1 MPRRLKGLSARD
13 RAAYSVRLSFIK
25 KVGAVSERK
34 ILFIFPG
41 QGSQYVGMG
50 SDLAADFPVARDLY
64 ERASDIVKYDMRE
77 LSFHDPRE
85 ELNRTRFTQPALLTH
100 HVACLEVLRSAAGVQ
115 PVLTAGHSLGEYS
128 ALVAAGALTFESA
141 LRLVSER
148 GRLMSEF
155 GRGGMLATTLDLPS
169 AMALADKHFCG
180 IGGCNLPE
188 QTVVAG
194 EDRDLDALTQDLAAA
209 YPSKRAIRLNTE
221 GAFHTYLMVQ
231 AAQEFR
237 AILESTEFGHLSF
250 GVLSNYT
257 GKLHESEPGAIRSRL
272 FFQLFNP
279 VRWFGCM
286 NTAMDYGVDT
296 IIELGGGIG
305 KGTTPAEKRPNLDGI
320 VKKSLKWREHEA
332 QYLPAINTAGIR
344 AAVQQLVEN

>member
-1 MPRRLKGLSARD
+1 M
-13 RAAYSVRLSFIK
+13 
-25 KVGAVSERK
+25 SERK

-50 SDLAADFPVARDLY
+50 SDLAEDFPAARDIY
-64 ERASDIVKYDMRE
+64 ERASDVVKYDMRE
-77 LSFHDPRE
+77 LSFSDPRD
-85 ELNRTRFTQPALLTH
+85 ELKRTRFTQPALLTH
-100 HVACLEVLRSAAGVQ
+100 HIACLEVLRSATGGLQ

-141 LRLVSER
+141 LELVSQR

-155 GRGGMLATTLDLPS
+155 GRGGMLATTLDLAS
-169 AMALADKHFCG
+169 ATALADKHFCG
-180 IGGCNLPE
+180 IGGCNLPD

-194 EDRDLDALTQDLAAA
+194 EDKDLEALTLDLTAT

-221 GAFHTYLMVQ
+221 GAFHTYLMVN

-237 AILESTEFGHLSF
+237 AILESTEFGELAV

-257 GKLHESEPGAIRSRL
+257 GKLHESTPGAIRSRL

-286 NTAMDYGVDT
+286 NTAMDHGIDT
-296 IIELGGGIG
+296 IVELGGGIG
-305 KGTTPAEKRPNLDGI
+305 KGAAPADKRPNLDGI

-344 AAVQQLVEN
+344 AVVQQLVEN